1 MDRSRATQRAQTGT
15 RATRHAT
22 RKVATFGTVL
32 GTALALIGLAGGTT
46 LALYATQATTRIEA
60 IQAGD
65 FNLTM
70 GQLTWKQVTP
80 GVKNPVTSA
89 TATTAFRSMP
99 GDVFEIKVPATTLLL
114 GDNLAGDL
122 ELNVSY
128 APGSGDQPITATFH
142 VEDASG
148 VWVAPLPTPDPSN
161 PTPPEPADV
170 PVGTAVSVANLLGD
184 DAGVTTEWTVVVR
197 VEVGG
202 DYRWVTP
209 TSAPS
214 AKQWSVGTVSA
225 SLKQV
230 RPWEGTP

>member
-1 MDRSRATQRAQTGT
+1 M
-15 RATRHAT
+15 
-22 RKVATFGTVL
+22 ATFGTVL
-32 GTALALIGLAGGTT
+32 GVALALIGLAGGTT
-46 LALYATQATTRIEA
+46 LALYSAQAATRIQA

-65 FNLTM
+65 FNLTL
-70 GQLTWKQVTP
+70 GQPSWKQVTP
-80 GVKNPVTSA
+80 GVANPVTSA

-99 GDVFEIKVPATTLLL
+99 GDVLEIRVPATSLLL

-122 ELNVSY
+122 QLDVNY

-142 VEDASG
+142 VEDSSG
-148 VWVAPLPTPDPSN
+148 AWVAPLPAPDPTN
-161 PTPPEPADV
+161 PTPPAPTDA
-170 PVGTAVSVANLLGD
+170 PVGVSVTIADLLGD

-197 VEVGG
+197 VKVGG

-209 TSAPS
+209 TSPAS
-214 AKQWSVGTVSA
+214 TKQWSVGTVSA